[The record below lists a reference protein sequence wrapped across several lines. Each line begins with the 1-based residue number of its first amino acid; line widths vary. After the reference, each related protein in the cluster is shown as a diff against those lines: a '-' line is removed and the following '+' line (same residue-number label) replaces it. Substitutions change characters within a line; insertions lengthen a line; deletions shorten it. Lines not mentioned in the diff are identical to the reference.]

1 MKGQGEG
8 QDSPQAPRGVP
19 SSRRDAGGSGSAGPG
34 YTVAAA
40 GRLCSVDGKH
50 GPVDPCGHYWPKLK
64 HLPSSKP
71 KGCVPGRPDPALM
84 SSQAIEQRGPLRLSC
99 TIHHSEE
106 DRALRDVGEA
116 IPRSPSG
123 MGKPGFP
130 RQPPPPV
137 LVLPQPSL
145 GLMVTQSLEGTAS
158 IPGSM
163 ASAP

>member
-1 MKGQGEG
+1 MRARIAP
-8 QDSPQAPRGVP
+8 SPRGVP
-19 SSRRDAGGSGSAGPG
+19 SSKRDTGGSGSAGSG
-34 YTVAAA
+34 YTVDAA
-40 GRLCSVDGKH
+40 GRLCSVEGKH

-71 KGCVPGRPDPALM
+71 QGCVPGSLDPAVM
-84 SSQAIEQRGPLRLSC
+84 CSQAIEQRGPLRLSC

-106 DRALRDVGEA
+106 DGGLRDVGEA
-116 IPRSPSG
+116 VPRSPTGLWESQDS
-123 MGKPGFP
+123 PC
-130 RQPPPPV
+130 PPPAPSA
-137 LVLPQPSL
+137 LSTSAPSL

>member
-19 SSRRDAGGSGSAGPG
+19 SSRRNAGGSGSAGPG
-34 YTVAAA
+34 YNVAAA

-71 KGCVPGRPDPALM
+71 KGYVPGRPDPALM

-99 TIHHSEE
+99 TIHRSEE

-123 MGKPGFP
+123 LWES
-130 RQPPPPV
+130 QASPPTPHPQCSFCLSTQLGSDGDPV
-137 LVLPQPSL
+137 TGGDS
-145 GLMVTQSLEGTAS
+145 
-158 IPGSM
+158 
-163 ASAP
+163 